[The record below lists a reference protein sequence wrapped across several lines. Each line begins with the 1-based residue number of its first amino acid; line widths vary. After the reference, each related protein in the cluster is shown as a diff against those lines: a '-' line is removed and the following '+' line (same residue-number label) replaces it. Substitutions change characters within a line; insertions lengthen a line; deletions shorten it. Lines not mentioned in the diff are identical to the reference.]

1 MPSDKEKRFFVLII
15 PSFCLLFILSL
26 LEISSY
32 FILVL
37 KQKSV
42 FLQPVLDKV
51 DSEEVK
57 ERFFEIFSYDLGWEP
72 SFKVNYHVSYTNEFG
87 YRGDR
92 KNIDNA
98 LICLFGDS
106 YTVGSFDIEK
116 SWPYLLEKKAKRPV
130 LNFGVGGYGTDQAY
144 WRFEKRYIDKL
155 KTPYVCLVIMSEN
168 IARIVIRYPGFYAR
182 SSSLRPPK
190 PMYYKEKNGKIV
202 LLPNPLKSPDEIVLL
217 KEMPFIKEM
226 GQKDYWYNFFE
237 QHGFNQRIHF
247 PYSYFLLKQLPF
259 SVRQYYQKRIKNNYH
274 YKTLYNNNSARS
286 IMEHIILK
294 FIHRAAENDTFPII
308 LFLPNWIDFIDYQKK
323 GETVYHDFYLNIKRQ
338 HHATF
343 DGMDYF
349 TSYLEKGE
357 EISLFFVSFENGHLN
372 SYGEQ
377 VISEGFYRDLLTL
390 NH

>member
-1 MPSDKEKRFFVLII
+1 
-15 PSFCLLFILSL
+15 
-26 LEISSY
+26 
-32 FILVL
+32 
-37 KQKSV
+37 
-42 FLQPVLDKV
+42 
-51 DSEEVK
+51 
-57 ERFFEIFSYDLGWEP
+57 
-72 SFKVNYHVSYTNEFG
+72 
-87 YRGDR
+87 
-92 KNIDNA
+92 
-98 LICLFGDS
+98 
-106 YTVGSFDIEK
+106 
-116 SWPYLLEKKAKRPV
+116 
-130 LNFGVGGYGTDQAY
+130 
-144 WRFEKRYIDKL
+144 
-155 KTPYVCLVIMSEN
+155 
-168 IARIVIRYPGFYAR
+168 
-182 SSSLRPPK
+182 
-190 PMYYKEKNGKIV
+190 MYYKEKNGKIV